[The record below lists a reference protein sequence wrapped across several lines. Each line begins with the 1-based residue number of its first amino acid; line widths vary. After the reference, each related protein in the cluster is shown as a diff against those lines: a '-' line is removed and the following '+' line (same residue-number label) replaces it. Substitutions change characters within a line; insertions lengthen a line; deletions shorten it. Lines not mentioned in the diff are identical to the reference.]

1 MLTLS
6 GLSISDHRP
15 LNPTHSPYDIVY
27 ILEPHNGM
35 RVHVVLSI
43 LLYDSRLTT
52 SDECESSRNCQEVMT
67 FMVGVKMAG
76 TVGAKCC
83 A

>member
-43 LLYDSRLTT
+43 LLYDTRL
-52 SDECESSRNCQEVMT
+52 RNLYQCRM
-67 FMVGVKMAG
+67 
-76 TVGAKCC
+76 
-83 A
+83 

>member
-43 LLYDSRLTT
+43 LLYDSRL
-52 SDECESSRNCQEVMT
+52 RNLYQ
-67 FMVGVKMAG
+67 
-76 TVGAKCC
+76 
-83 A
+83 